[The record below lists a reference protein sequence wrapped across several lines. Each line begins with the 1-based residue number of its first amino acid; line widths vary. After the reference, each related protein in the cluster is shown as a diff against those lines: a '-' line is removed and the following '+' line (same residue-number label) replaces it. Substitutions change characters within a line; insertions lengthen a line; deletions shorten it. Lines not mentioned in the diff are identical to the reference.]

1 MHPNDISKCAR
12 ERGFTLIELLV
23 VISIISMLSSVVLVS
38 LSSARDKGRIG
49 AGLTFATHTYR
60 AFGADAFA
68 QYDFNSTA
76 GTISSLTDFSGN
88 NKNLTC
94 TGLVSSDIKPG
105 NTGYSGNFS
114 GTGGCEI
121 ASFVTAPAFPSSW
134 TIGSWV
140 YIENAADVTA
150 NGLTVIRVPGV
161 GGVLASLLIYDQTNR
176 YIQCGQSSTNTQVGG
191 LLAVA
196 KWHFI
201 ACSYD
206 GSTISMY
213 VDGRRVGSPQASTL
227 LANRSVSSIGVGK
240 IPSNSSYNFN
250 GLIDDAVIYTQ
261 ALAASDIEQIYAQGV
276 PAHTFA
282 KIK

>member
-1 MHPNDISKCAR
+1 MHTNDISRHAR

-23 VISIISMLSSVVLVS
+23 VISIIGMLSSVVLVS
-38 LSSARDKGRIG
+38 LSGARDKGRIG

-76 GTISSLTDFSGN
+76 GTISSLFDFSGSN
-88 NKNLTC
+88 RNLTC
-94 TGLVSSDIKPG
+94 TGLISSDTKPG
-105 NTGYSGNFS
+105 NSGYSGDFS

-121 ASFVTAPAFPSSW
+121 ASFVTAPSFPSSW
-134 TIGSWV
+134 TIGGWI
-140 YIENAADVTA
+140 YIKNATDVTA
-150 NGLTVIRVPGV
+150 NGLTVIRVPGA

-196 KWHFI
+196 KWHFV

-213 VDGRRVGSPQASTL
+213 VDGRRVGTPQGSTL
-227 LANRSVSSIGVGK
+227 LANRSVSSLGVGK
-240 IPSNSSYNFN
+240 IPSNSSYNFK

-261 ALAASDIEQIYAQGV
+261 ALAASDIEQIYAQGLST
-276 PAHTFA
+276 HTLA
-282 KIK
+282 QVK